1 MIVHAFLAAGLA
13 VAAAGGDVVGE
24 TPPAPAAAGANA
36 GGAPGDKITMNL
48 RGVPLAQVLESF
60 AVEYRMSI
68 VAGAD
73 VTGTVT
79 MNLFEVPAE
88 EALRAVLAVNG
99 YGYRKSGDMF
109 LVERTEKLQASA
121 AAGEKEEIETR
132 VVRLNYLRADEAI
145 KLVTPLKT
153 EQGVFTAGSPP
164 EDGIESDATRA
175 GGNQPAS
182 GEIVVLKDVRSV
194 LDAVTK
200 VLADL
205 DRRPRQVLVE
215 ATILEVK
222 LDDNT
227 TLGVDFN
234 SLDGINFADLSGL
247 SNFNSV
253 STAAVKGAQFA
264 DNISSVGTF
273 GFASD
278 ANTDGLHF
286 GILTDDVALFVE
298 ALEKVTDTSVL
309 ANPRVLVVDRQ
320 RAEIIIGA
328 KLGYKTS
335 TTTETSTVQDVQFL
349 DVGTQLRF
357 RPFISDDGF
366 VRLEIHP
373 ESSTGVV
380 DPVSGLPSESTTEV
394 TTNVLVKDGNT
405 ICIGGL
411 IGDQIET
418 ATKQIPGLGDIPYLG
433 VIFRRTDDKVS
444 RREVIVLL
452 TPHVVD
458 GGVRDDAGL
467 LQADSMANNR
477 DMILWNQL
485 PISRER
491 LARGW
496 VEKAESALDAG
507 DARKAWRC
515 AEAAL
520 DFIPTDVHAT
530 KVRRRALA
538 ALGLPDQETRA
549 LEALEGLR

>member
-1 MIVHAFLAAGLA
+1 MIGSAFLVALALA
-13 VAAAGGDVVGE
+13 VPNGEAATSGE
-24 TPPAPAAAGANA
+24 
-36 GGAPGDKITMNL
+36 KVTMNL
-48 RGVPLAQVLESF
+48 RNVPLAQVLESF
-60 AVEYRMSI
+60 AVEYRMSV

-73 VTGTVT
+73 VTGSVT

-99 YGYRKSGDMF
+99 YGFKKSGEMY
-109 LVERTEKLQASA
+109 LVERLDKMKA
-121 AAGEKEEIETR
+121 AADGEKPTIETR
-132 VVRLNYLRADEAI
+132 VVHLNYLRADEAV
-145 KLVTPLKT
+145 KLIGPLKS
-153 EQGVFTAGSPP
+153 EVGVFTAGTPAQ
-164 EDGIESDATRA
+164 EGIESDATDA
-175 GGNQPAS
+175 GGNQPAN
-182 GEIVVLKDVRSV
+182 GEVVVLKDTHEVIEQVVRV
-194 LDAVTK
+194 L
-200 VLADL
+200 LDL

-222 LDDNT
+222 LSDDT
-227 TLGVDFN
+227 TLGIDFN
-234 SLDGINFADLSGL
+234 SLDGINFADLAGT
-247 SNFNSV
+247 SNFNAVGLGPV
-253 STAAVKGAQFA
+253 SGPQFA
-264 DNISSVGTF
+264 TNPTSVGTF
-273 GFASD
+273 GFASA
-278 ANTDGLHF
+278 ANTDGLHI

-335 TTTETSTVQDVQFL
+335 TTTETSTVEDIQVL

-373 ESSTGVV
+373 ESSTGIV
-380 DPVSGLPSESTTEV
+380 DPSSGLPSESTTEV
-394 TTNVLVKDGNT
+394 TTNVIVKDGNT

-418 ATKQIPGLGDIPYLG
+418 ATRQVPGLGDIPYLG
-433 VIFRRTDDKVS
+433 IMFRRTEDRVS

-452 TPHVVD
+452 TPHLID
-458 GGVRDDAGL
+458 GGARDDIGL
-467 LQADSMANNR
+467 AQADSMANNR

-491 LARGW
+491 LARRW
-496 VEKAESALDAG
+496 VEQAEEALDGG

-538 ALGLPDQETRA
+538 QLGLEDQETRA
-549 LEALEGLR
+549 LQALEGLR